1 MILGQK
7 WNISHT
13 FSSETI
19 NYCDSCEQEELL
31 FSLYFHFPPLQH
43 ICVFLFFFSF
53 PDILS

>member
-43 ICVFLFFFSF
+43 ICVFFVCFFF
-53 PDILS
+53 P